1 MNKLIFSL
9 FLAIALLPGL
19 VFAQQRVVTGTV
31 MDEYGPLSRA
41 TVAEK
46 LQPGNAVAADDHGK
60 FRIVLKGSSNTLVVT
75 YLNYQ
80 RQEVNLKKETGQ
92 DMRIVMQQS
101 TQGMDEAVEAVG
113 DVANAVLGSRRIAA
127 GQGMGGPDG
136 R

>member
-9 FLAIALLPGL
+9 FLAIVLLPGL

-31 MDEYGPLSRA
+31 VDEYGPLARA
-41 TVAEK
+41 TVVEK
-46 LQPGNAVAADDHGK
+46 LRSGNAVAADEHGK
-60 FRIVLKGSSNTLVVT
+60 FRIVLRGSSNTLVVT

-101 TQGMDEAVEAVG
+101 TQGMEE
-113 DVANAVLGSRRIAA
+113 
-127 GQGMGGPDG
+127 
-136 R
+136 